1 LSGIPYPFRAKETT
15 ETKARGDTTPI
26 QPIPQTHHKAKRAP
40 RTEPP
45 KIAARLASIGRNAV
59 LTRAPAGALLLK
71 NVDVGKPVLEVL
83 VELLDPLEV
92 ELPLVAV
99 LEVPVVELDEALVV
113 LEVPVVVLDE
123 ALVVV
128 VAVAEG
134 VWECVTV

>member
-1 LSGIPYPFRAKETT
+1 M
-15 ETKARGDTTPI
+15 
-26 QPIPQTHHKAKRAP
+26 
-40 RTEPP
+40 
-45 KIAARLASIGRNAV
+45 
-59 LTRAPAGALLLK
+59 LK

-99 LEVPVVELDEALVV
+99 LEVPVVELEVPVVV